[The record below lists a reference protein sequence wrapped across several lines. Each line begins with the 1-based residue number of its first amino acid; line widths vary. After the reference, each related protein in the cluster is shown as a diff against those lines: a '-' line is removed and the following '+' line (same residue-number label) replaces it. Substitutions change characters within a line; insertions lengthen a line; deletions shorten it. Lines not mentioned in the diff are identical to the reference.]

1 MTAKFYTLISFLTL
15 FWFFCLYVGFRN
27 QKKII
32 APVDFFIFGRQLPSW
47 SFLTI
52 ITCTIFSGWI
62 FFIQPSLVFVNGFPF
77 SLTSLCVI
85 AIPLIGVI
93 FSKRQWMFSKR
104 YGFVTP
110 SEMLS
115 TYFKSDI
122 VRILIVL
129 IALGF
134 SIPFIAMQLSLGGL
148 LISILS
154 DGVIGSGSAAILI
167 GAIIAIYLS
176 AGGIKSIIYIES
188 IQFLLII
195 FGIVC
200 IGFVT
205 YDLVGGW
212 DLLNESLSRVAAL
225 KENLFNSKENFN
237 SYLSIPGTIK
247 ITEVLN
253 ENLSYNGVWTS
264 SMIFSFVLALTGIQ
278 MSPNISMLTF
288 ASKEVKYFSTQQIWF
303 SAFLIGFIIIFFTT
317 AIGIGSTLLGGNEIV
332 NQSGNNISNILSPNT
347 YPNESS
353 SLVPQI
359 INLVG
364 EYSVLFFGILSIC
377 AIAAIQS
384 TSSLYLTSSAIF
396 TRDILKRFFVKNL
409 NNKQQIFVSRIV
421 LMGIFIFSLILSI
434 NAGENIFSLG
444 SFALAIACQ
453 MFVPLIA
460 ICYFSWFTKQGV
472 SFGIVLGIVVVIL
485 TEDIGQQIFGNLLIW
500 NKWPLTIHS
509 AAWGVLFNLIGTI
522 IISFITQETKENN
535 HKQKFHDFIDE
546 YKSYSLSR
554 RSLKPSAWIILVT
567 WIFFG
572 LGPGLIM
579 GNEIFGKPVSVESW
593 SFGMPSLWVWNILL
607 WILGILLIWFLA
619 VKMEMS
625 TSPEKNIVPQT
636 DDIAG
641 SYR

>member
-453 MFVPLIA
+453 MFIPLIA

-485 TEDIGQQIFGNLLIW
+485 TEGIGQQIFGNLLIW

-522 IISFITQETKENN
+522 VISFITQETKENN

>member
-52 ITCTIFSGWI
+52 TTCTIFSGWI

-434 NAGENIFSLG
+434 IAGENIFSLG

-453 MFVPLIA
+453 MFIPLIA

-485 TEDIGQQIFGNLLIW
+485 TEGIGQQIFGNLLIW

-522 IISFITQETKENN
+522 VISFITQETKENN

>member
-52 ITCTIFSGWI
+52 TTCTIFSGWI

-85 AIPLIGVI
+85 AIPLIGII

-434 NAGENIFSLG
+434 IAGENIFSLG

-472 SFGIVLGIVVVIL
+472 SFGIVLGIIVVIL

>member
-52 ITCTIFSGWI
+52 TTCTIFSGWI

-85 AIPLIGVI
+85 AIPLIGII

-434 NAGENIFSLG
+434 IAGENIFSLG

-453 MFVPLIA
+453 MFIPLIA

-485 TEDIGQQIFGNLLIW
+485 TEGIGQQIFGNLLIW

-522 IISFITQETKENN
+522 VISFITQETKENN